1 MKILVP
7 LDGSRTAEAALPIAV
22 RLASDPE
29 MSLVLMAVADV
40 RVNQD
45 PAPAEPE
52 IAPIQEARSYL
63 EAAKGSLLPATEQV
77 FTTVWSG
84 PAAAMRLAP
93 GGPPST
99 AISAPISCPAIATSA
114 AWPSIC
120 LIHEG
125 RTFSI
130 VCSRPAMCCW
140 KTSALPVPRNS
151 VWPG

>member
-63 EAAKGSLLPATEQV
+63 EAAKGRLLPATEQV

-84 PAAAMRLAP
+84 PAAAAIVRAAQTYRVDMIVMTTHGRSGRQRDMFGSVADAVLREASP
-93 GGPPST
+93 PVLVLRPAQEVAHEVAPST
-99 AISAPISCPAIATSA
+99 RKQETA
-114 AWPSIC
+114 
-120 LIHEG
+120 
-125 RTFSI
+125 
-130 VCSRPAMCCW
+130 
-140 KTSALPVPRNS
+140 
-151 VWPG
+151 